1 MKSYKHLFPWFKNNP
16 DIVYLD
22 SGATTHKPQVVID
35 AINQYYL
42 YDCTNPH
49 NSDSTFAYK
58 SHLVVENAR
67 KSLAKLINAKSIQE
81 IVFTSGATESLNLI
95 ANGLKK
101 WLKKDDE
108 IILTYS
114 EHASNLLPW
123 YKLREEI
130 GIKIVFANQLNHYP
144 TLEDFKNALSAKTK
158 IVSFASGGNLVGNI
172 LDEVA
177 ITKIVKEYNQQI
189 LVCVDATQSIQ
200 HRPIDVIKTNCD
212 FVVCSAHKI
221 FGPTGI
227 GLAYIKESLI
237 TKLEP
242 LKYGGGMNF
251 SINLEKYEL
260 FDNLMRFEGG
270 TPHVA
275 GIYGFKACVDFLLDI
290 GYEAIRNHELELVK
304 YATEQLKTI
313 ENIEIFNQD
322 DSSTSIAFSY
332 KNVFCQ
338 DFANYLGNKNI
349 IVRSGLS
356 CAKVINHIIGIECAI
371 RASFYL
377 YNDKSDV
384 DKLVK
389 AIKEYKPGD
398 ELNGII

>member
-49 NSDSTFAYK
+49 NGDSKFAYK
-58 SHLVVENAR
+58 SHLMTENAR
-67 KSLAKLINAKSIQE
+67 KSLAKLINANSIEE

-123 YKLREEI
+123 YKLRDEI
-130 GIKIVFANQLNHYP
+130 GIKIVFANQLNEYP
-144 TLEDFKNALSAKTK
+144 NLEDFKNALSPKTK

-177 ITKIVKEYNQQI
+177 ITKLVKTYDKDI

-200 HRPIDVIKTNCD
+200 HRAIDAKNSNFD
-212 FVVCSAHKI
+212 FMVCSAHKI

-227 GLAYIKESLI
+227 GLAYIKKDLI
-237 TKLEP
+237 NKLDP

-260 FDNLMRFEGG
+260 YDNFMRFEGG

-275 GIYGFKACVDFLLDI
+275 GIYGFKACADFLLEI
-290 GYEAIRNHELELVK
+290 GYETIKLHEQELIK
-304 YATEQLKTI
+304 YARKQLAAI
-313 ENIEIFNQD
+313 DNIEIFVQD
-322 DSSTSIAFSY
+322 TSSTSIAFNY

-338 DFANYLGNKNI
+338 DFANYLGNNNI

-356 CAKVINHIIGIECAI
+356 CAKVINNIIGQEGAI

-384 DKLVK
+384 DKLID
-389 AIKEYKPGD
+389 AIKKYKPGD